1 MAFVFTPTCP
11 GTGPWY
17 IDREDCIGDSLIYI
31 NANTGY
37 LDCKINSLSANT
49 KEYVDTFNRARTYSA
64 INRTFTD
71 LRTIAPVGGGTV
83 ASPVWYTYLSAGN
96 IVSTA
101 KTFQING
108 RINYDVYVGTASRAS
123 AVVDWFGRLII
134 NDTIV
139 VDVNGTNGHGGEF
152 SSTYHLL
159 LQAAYT
165 LPNDVTISS
174 IKLQL
179 ANPYNANPV
188 INNTHQGADTYVSNN
203 NIYYSSRLDVI
214 AF

>member
-17 IDREDCIGDSLIYI
+17 IDREDCIGDSLLYI

-37 LDCKINSLSANT
+37 LDCKIDSLSANT

-64 INRTFTD
+64 INRTYTD
-71 LRTIAPVGGGTV
+71 LRTIAPVGGTL
-83 ASPVWYTYLSAGN
+83 ANPVWHTYLSAGN

-108 RINYDVYVGTASRAS
+108 RINYDVYVGGTRAA
-123 AVVDWFGRLII
+123 AVVDWFGRLLI
-134 NDTIV
+134 NDSIV

-165 LPNDVTISS
+165 LPNNVTISS

-179 ANPYNANPV
+179 ANPNNANPV
-188 INNTHQGADTYVSNN
+188 INNTHSGTNAYASNN